1 MKKSYFTPI
10 VSGVFMEKLVVVC
23 SALLL
28 LAAGVLP
35 MEIET
40 EITDVTVYPNLARIV
55 RTGTVVLKPG
65 ENEVEISRLPATLVN
80 ESVHMRVQPANLE
93 LSNIQVEE
101 FFLAKPGEQRVLQLE
116 NQLDE
121 LAVKDREHENQIK
134 ILQSK
139 EKLLLSI
146 QAETSHRASETVYS
160 GPADI
165 SNWDKAL
172 AFTGDRLEEIYT
184 SILGHEIERKE
195 LAAKKQVLEKQLS
208 ELSGQRARVEKW
220 VTCIVF
226 TERAVE
232 VEMTLSYLIRNVS
245 WTPLYELRTLSA
257 DKQVDILYSAEVEQK
272 TGEDWNDV
280 SLTLSTATPHR
291 GARMPE
297 MSPWN
302 IGLLEI
308 KRDSRSQ
315 APSVMMEEGA
325 LAVTVTESEEPEED
339 YAGAPGAIAE
349 TKGVSTSFRIRKKSD
364 ILTGE
369 DPRKVTI
376 LRKTFAAEL
385 SHAAVPKLQE
395 SVFLTGTTV
404 NDTSFPLLG
413 GQAQVYVDGDFVGN
427 TMLENIAPGESFD
440 LSLGIDEGIRVKHE
454 LEQKIKHPA
463 GILGKNART
472 DYVFK
477 ITVENYKSD
486 AVVCKIFDQVP
497 RSQHALLAVRDV
509 ELIPEPGE
517 WNRETGQLT
526 WLLAL
531 EPGQTK
537 EISISFVVS
546 YPGGTQPLGLF

>member
-1 MKKSYFTPI
+1 MRKSYFTPI

-55 RTGTVVLKPG
+55 RMGTVALEPG
-65 ENEVEISRLPATLVN
+65 ENELEISRLPATLVN

-121 LAVKDREHENQIK
+121 LAVEDREHENQIK

-160 GPADI
+160 GPADV

-172 AFTGDRLEEIYT
+172 VFTGDRLEEIYA
-184 SILGHEIERKE
+184 SILSHEIERKE
-195 LAAKKQVLEKQLS
+195 LAAMKQVLEKQLS

-226 TERAVE
+226 ADRAVE

-245 WTPLYELRTLSA
+245 WIPLYELRTLSA

-280 SLTLSTATPHR
+280 NLTLSTATPHR

-297 MSPWN
+297 MSPWD
-302 IGLLEI
+302 IGLL
-308 KRDSRSQ
+308 DLRSE
-315 APSVMMEEGA
+315 ARGVLKMEGA
-325 LAVTVTESEEPEED
+325 PAPLATAAEEPEED
-339 YAGAPGAIAE
+339 YTIVSGAIAE

-369 DPRKVTI
+369 DPCKVTI

-395 SVFLTGTTV
+395 SAFLTGTTI

-427 TMLENIAPGESFD
+427 TVLENIAPGESFD

-454 LEQKIKHPA
+454 LVQKIKHPA

-486 AVVCKIFDQVP
+486 AVVCKIIDQVP

-531 EPGQTK
+531 EPAQTR

-546 YPGGTQPLGLF
+546 YPGGTQPFGLF